1 MKKNHFLYPII
12 KEFFNP
18 RKIKNI
24 KKFKNGLI
32 NKTYLIE
39 FDNIKYIIQQINS
52 NVFKSPMAVMH
63 NIDLITN
70 HLKRKL
76 IYEGKNFQQLTL
88 TLIKTK
94 HNENFVI
101 VNDEYWR
108 CYLCIEGIT
117 YEETTDPQIFYEAGR
132 IIGEFQLLLKDFHT
146 PLLNDNIR
154 NFHNTPF
161 RYEEFLEKVITNKY
175 DRRKYC
181 TLEITQINSRRN
193 KMGIIVEALKNKQI
207 PLRVVHNDTKL
218 NNIMFD
224 QNTKKSLCLIDLDTT
239 MKGSMLYDF
248 GDALRKGASTTT
260 EDDTNLD
267 NVKINFE
274 LVSSFVEGFLKSV
287 KSIIT
292 DNEIKLL
299 YDAYYILTLE
309 LSMRFLTDFLNNDQ
323 YFKIDEEL
331 NRPFIN
337 LERSKNQLK
346 LLFEI
351 EKNELIIKNII
362 NEKLLLIKGDESVR
376 IS

>member
-76 IYEGKNFQQLTL
+76 VYEGKNFQQLTL

-161 RYEEFLEKVITNKY
+161 RYEEFLEKVISNKY

>member
-1 MKKNHFLYPII
+1 MKKTHFLYPVI

-18 RKIKNI
+18 KKVKNI

-39 FDNIKYIIQQINS
+39 FENIKYIIQKINS

-76 IYEGKNFQQLTL
+76 IYEGKNFQNLTL

-101 VNDEYWR
+101 VDDEYWR

-117 YEETTDPQIFYEAGR
+117 YEETSDPEIFYEAGR
-132 IIGEFQLLLKDFHT
+132 VIGEFQLLLKDFHS

-154 NFHNTPF
+154 NFHNTVI
-161 RYEEFLEKVITNKY
+161 RYEEFLEKVIINKY

-181 TLEITQINSRRN
+181 LEEISIINNRRD
-193 KMGIIVEALKNKQI
+193 KMGLIVDALKNKQI

-224 QNTKKSLCLIDLDTT
+224 KKTKKSLCLIDLDTT
-239 MKGSMLYDF
+239 MKGSMLFDF

-267 NVKINFE
+267 NVKINLD
-274 LVSSFVEGFLKSV
+274 LVSSFTEGFLYSV
-287 KSIIT
+287 QTIIT

-309 LSMRFLTDFLNNDQ
+309 LGMRFLTDFLNNDQ
-323 YFKIDEEL
+323 YFKIDEDL

-337 LERSKNQLK
+337 LERAKNQLK
-346 LLFEI
+346 LLLEI
-351 EKNELIIKNII
+351 EKNELEIKEII
-362 NEKLLLIKGDESVR
+362 NNKLLNFKGDKNVR
-376 IS
+376 LS

>member
-161 RYEEFLEKVITNKY
+161 RYEEFLEKVINNKY

-224 QNTKKSLCLIDLDTT
+224 KNTKKSLCLIDLDTT

>member
-1 MKKNHFLYPII
+1 MLNRNEILETINMVEKDIYNRKEKCLKEINFII
-12 KEFFNP
+12 K
-18 RKIKNI
+18 RKDKMNLIIDSLNN
-24 KKFKNGLI
+24 KK
-32 NKTYLIE
+32 
-39 FDNIKYIIQQINS
+39 
-52 NVFKSPMAVMH
+52 
-63 NIDLITN
+63 
-70 HLKRKL
+70 
-76 IYEGKNFQQLTL
+76 
-88 TLIKTK
+88 
-94 HNENFVI
+94 
-101 VNDEYWR
+101 
-108 CYLCIEGIT
+108 
-117 YEETTDPQIFYEAGR
+117 
-132 IIGEFQLLLKDFHT
+132 
-146 PLLNDNIR
+146 
-154 NFHNTPF
+154 
-161 RYEEFLEKVITNKY
+161 
-175 DRRKYC
+175 
-181 TLEITQINSRRN
+181 
-193 KMGIIVEALKNKQI
+193 I

-224 QNTKKSLCLIDLDTT
+224 KNTKKSLCLIDLDTT

>member
-224 QNTKKSLCLIDLDTT
+224 KNTKKSLCLIDLDTT

>member
-161 RYEEFLEKVITNKY
+161 RYEEFLEKVISNKY

>member
-161 RYEEFLEKVITNKY
+161 RYEEFLEKVISNKY

-224 QNTKKSLCLIDLDTT
+224 KNTKKSLCLIDLDTT